1 MYSLDLP
8 SSNLF
13 QVYQQLGS
21 CALYLSTRGFVALVD
36 VLMPVRPLP
45 RDVMFYL
52 TQEAMVAVA
61 MLPTQV
67 TSDLGTANVAYTPL
81 SSARLRDK
89 LREDAV
95 AHCQRLHR
103 RFDLLMPLLT
113 YCTADLETTLNEG
126 EFTRKKAYGGLAGVP
141 LLPMADGS
149 IKVWPRSLRDRVV
162 VASPVL
168 HALLPQLRSAFVHL
182 SLLEPLSVFR
192 DPAFRDKLYV
202 SPFNAAVLVDVQVG
216 VGSSQVVPLHWRRC
230 GAVVWKPQ
238 LNNNSNSEGQS
249 ANDKMSVGRG
259 VGTETGV
266 SELLV
271 FALWRDVLA
280 LEPLPA
286 LTALAD
292 WPLTPVL
299 SRGRRMLVSPA
310 LLPYLFLTEPTSAQD
325 ARRAHLQRE
334 AGRLAALVSAEAS
347 EQSKRVLSEVA
358 VPGPGSH
365 GGEGAGDWG
374 WTSRKAKSVHPG
386 RTPVAVA
393 MAAATKATAAAA
405 TAQTVAQTAA
415 ATESSQAG
423 QNLVLNENH
432 NNNNNQ
438 NTTDINNDENVDGND
453 DGEGEGSTG
462 GGGLSAIPLDV
473 LAAMVKLGV
482 PFLDGCMME
491 GPPAAFQTAQREVG
505 SQQAIDYRPLS
516 LILYA

>member
-1 MYSLDLP
+1 
-8 SSNLF
+8 
-13 QVYQQLGS
+13 
-21 CALYLSTRGFVALVD
+21 
-36 VLMPVRPLP
+36 MPVRPLP

-52 TQEAMVAVA
+52 TQEAKVAVA

-67 TSDLGTANVAYTPL
+67 TSDLGTANVTYTPL

-95 AHCQRLHR
+95 AHCQRLYR

-238 LNNNSNSEGQS
+238 LNNNNSNGEGGQS
-249 ANDKMSVGRG
+249 ANDTMSVGRG
-259 VGTETGV
+259 VGTDTGSSSVTLNTTTSTTTTATAVFGV

-280 LEPLPA
+280 LEPSSA

-310 LLPYLFLTEPTSAQD
+310 LLPYLFLNEPTSAQD

-334 AGRLAALVSAEAS
+334 AGRLASLVTAEAS
-347 EQSKRVLSEVA
+347 EQSKRVLSEA
-358 VPGPGSH
+358 AGSGRQDLY
-365 GGEGAGDWG
+365 GGEVVAGDWG
-374 WTSRKAKSVHPG
+374 WTSKKAKSVHPG
-386 RTPVAVA
+386 RTPVAIA
-393 MAAATKATAAAA
+393 AAAATKATAAAV
-405 TAQTVAQTAA
+405 TAQTIAQTAS

-423 QNLVLNENH
+423 QNSALNDQ
-432 NNNNNQ
+432 NNNNNTTNQ
-438 NTTDINNDENVDGND
+438 NTIDINNNNNEDDADRGDDE
-453 DGEGEGSTG
+453 EGEGSLG

-491 GPPAAFQTAQREVG
+491 GPPVAFQTAQREVG
-505 SQQAIDYRPLS
+505 RQQAIAIGR
-516 LILYA
+516 

>member
-1 MYSLDLP
+1 
-8 SSNLF
+8 
-13 QVYQQLGS
+13 
-21 CALYLSTRGFVALVD
+21 
-36 VLMPVRPLP
+36 
-45 RDVMFYL
+45 MFYL
-52 TQEAMVAVA
+52 TQEALVAVA

-67 TSDLGTANVAYTPL
+67 TSDLATANVTYTPL

-89 LREDAV
+89 LREEAT

-103 RFDLLMPLLT
+103 RFDLVMPLLR
-113 YCTADLETTLNEG
+113 YCTADLEATLSEG

-149 IKVWPRSLRDRVV
+149 IKMWPRSLRDRVV
-162 VASPVL
+162 VAPPVL
-168 HALLPQLRSAFVHL
+168 HALLPQLRSAFVHVA
-182 SLLEPLSVFR
+182 LLEPLSVFR

-216 VGSSQVVPLHWRRC
+216 VGASQIVPLHWRRC

-238 LNNNSNSEGQS
+238 LNNNSSSEGQ
-249 ANDKMSVGRG
+249 AVGDKLSVGRG
-259 VGTETGV
+259 MGSEAGAGVALTMTSTTTTGTTAV

-286 LTALAD
+286 LSALAD

-347 EQSKRVLSEVA
+347 EQSKRALSEA
-358 VPGPGSH
+358 PGQGLAAQGH
-365 GGEGAGDWG
+365 GLGPSGGGGAGETVDWG
-374 WTSRKAKSVHPG
+374 WTARKAKSVHPG
-386 RTPVAVA
+386 RIPVA
-393 MAAATKATAAAA
+393 AAAAAAAVIKGSASAA
-405 TAQTVAQTAA
+405 TAQVVSQAA
-415 ATESSQAG
+415 AASAGSESG
-423 QNLVLNENH
+423 QSGQGLAL
-432 NNNNNQ
+432 NNNNNS
-438 NTTDINNDENVDGND
+438 NNNNNINDVEDVDGGD
-453 DGEGEGSTG
+453 DGDGDGEGSLG

-491 GPPAAFQTAQREVG
+491 GPPVAFQTAQREVG
-505 SQQAIDYRPLS
+505 RR
-516 LILYA
+516 